1 MQAAIS
7 GETSIWPR
15 ISPTGDS
22 VTYFKLDLGRTETV
36 GVDYRKAVF
45 PPQVHAKQNMTFLI
59 SGSFSGTLLLAPCH
73 PSHQECDNRTPT
85 HKRDQFSSNV
95 GSSRP
100 LHRGHYNHRVVGF
113 NPFPKGTQASLS

>member
-45 PPQVHAKQNMTFLI
+45 PPT
-59 SGSFSGTLLLAPCH
+59 
-73 PSHQECDNRTPT
+73 
-85 HKRDQFSSNV
+85 
-95 GSSRP
+95 SSRQTKHDI
-100 LHRGHYNHRVVGF
+100 LDFWFIFRNITFGSMS
-113 NPFPKGTQASLS
+113 SLTSGMR